1 MGARGEIEEHTG
13 EDFKASKDYLENQL
27 EKFKR
32 FFYPKEAEKNEKKS
46 IQFR

>member
-13 EDFKASKDYLENQL
+13 ETDFKASKDYLENQL

-32 FFYPKEAEKNEKKS
+32 FFYPKEAEKK
-46 IQFR
+46 